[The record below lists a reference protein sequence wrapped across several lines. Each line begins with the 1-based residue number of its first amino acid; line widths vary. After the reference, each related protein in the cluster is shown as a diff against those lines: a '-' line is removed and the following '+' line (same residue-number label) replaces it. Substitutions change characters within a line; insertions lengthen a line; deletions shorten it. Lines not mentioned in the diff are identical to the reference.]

1 MDRVRYTVD
10 ENHNVQEIHRVVV
23 HRFVV
28 NEYEDPDMHAAQPLW
43 AWQVSEAGK
52 FVTKHAVT
60 KPEWHA
66 IRDHLTLGYQYAIIA
81 ELEKKKLSEFYLRFE
96 KINA

>member
-23 HRFVV
+23 HRFIV
-28 NEYEDPDMHAAQPLW
+28 NEHEDPDIHAARPM
-43 AWQVSEAGK
+43 WQWRESEAGQYVIK
-52 FVTKHAVT
+52 LAVSHT
-60 KPEWHA
+60 EWQ
-66 IRDHLTLGYQYAIIA
+66 RYLDHLTLGYHYVIIA
-81 ELEKKKLSEFYLRFE
+81 ELEKKKLSEFYLRFG